1 MKNSELAKKIKELRN
16 RKGFSQEELSEQA
29 GLSLRTIQ
37 RVENGETEPRSDS
50 LKRIAAAFDVAP
62 DEILDWA
69 VYEDKGFLISLSLS
83 ALGFM
88 IFPILGILI
97 PLIIWISKKD
107 KIKDINNIAK
117 DILNFQIAWTILF
130 FIGYIFLVAYTTMA
144 FSAADKMESIDFA
157 VEMFTSRLN
166 VYIIFVMVMY
176 LYNLVFIIVN
186 SVRIN
191 KEKVVK
197 YFPKLRFIR

>member
-191 KEKVVK
+191 KEKAVK